1 MNQLKFLKGAGI
13 DVLRGATAALVSIVG
28 MGIGGIVT
36 SALNLPTPAMPA
48 NVNLST
54 LMPLMFLSGIL
65 IAIALGECFRNL
77 YDNYW
82 QRLLAL
88 WLCNYLLYYL
98 LNTLD
103 AFLFT
108 TMTNLSTGLVAN
120 LFPALFLSAMIAW
133 LWKPG
138 VEDSTDHH
146 TMLEYFSAR
155 KPRDWAW
162 RFLLAWLIFPPVY
175 YLAGRVVALFTLR
188 YYTDPSLGT
197 GLTLNLTIG
206 SLLAMQV
213 LRGALFLLAVLPIIF
228 AWRSTRTTLWL
239 WLGTVIFIQIA
250 MQILLQAYWL
260 PLLAVRIPHGIE
272 LLVDSFIQAYFYAL
286 LLYVPSSAVPGL
298 NVERSSNTSHES
310 LRNIPQHR

>member
-1 MNQLKFLKGAGI
+1 MNRIQFLKSVGVN
-13 DVLRGATAALVSIVG
+13 VLKGTAAALVSLVG
-28 MGIGGIVT
+28 MMIGGIVT
-36 SALNLPTPAMPA
+36 SVLKMPNPIMPA
-48 NVNLST
+48 NVSLT
-54 LMPLMFLSGIL
+54 ALMPLMLLSGIL

-77 YDNYW
+77 YQNYW
-82 QRLLAL
+82 QRLLVL

-108 TMTNLSTGLVAN
+108 TMTNLSTGLVSN
-120 LFPALFLSAMIAW
+120 LFASLFLSIMIAL
-133 LWKPG
+133 LWKPR
-138 VEDSTDHH
+138 VDNSTDKR
-146 TMLEYFSAR
+146 TIVNYFSTR
-155 KPRDWAW
+155 KPSVWVW
-162 RFLLAWLIFPPVY
+162 RFLLAWLIFPPIY

-197 GLTLNLTIG
+197 GLTLNLTIE

-228 AWRSTRTTLWL
+228 AWRSTRMTLWL

-272 LLVDSFIQAYFYAL
+272 LLVDSFTQAYFYAL
-286 LLYVPSSAVPGL
+286 LLYAPSAVPGL
-298 NVERSSNTSHES
+298 NSERGSNASSES